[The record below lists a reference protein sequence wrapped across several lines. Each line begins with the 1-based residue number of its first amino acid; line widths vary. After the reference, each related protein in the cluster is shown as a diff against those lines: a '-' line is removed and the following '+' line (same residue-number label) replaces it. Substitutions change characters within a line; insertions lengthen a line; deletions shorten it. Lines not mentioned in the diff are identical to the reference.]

1 MSLGGKILTR
11 YDLHIHTVLSDGQLS
26 PYSII
31 EKAKREGLETI
42 SITDHETIIHF
53 KEFKGFADN
62 CGIELIPGIEINVGG
77 YYNYHFL
84 GYGIQDFDKLEKYL
98 LELKKANEIVC
109 LKTLDLLKEKFN
121 ISFSAED
128 LIKKHSK
135 TGVLDKKVIV
145 KELIAR
151 GYARGTKEAYDLY
164 IGRDAPA
171 YCPIKKISDE
181 QVIKLIHDCG
191 GICVWAHPTLAKYK
205 IGEAEHDFD
214 RAKCQEIAKRLSK
227 LGLDG
232 IEVYDSTT
240 REQQDFLKEIAAENN
255 LVITGGSDFHE
266 MQSGHALGCQELT
279 AFDICQIKGK
289 MEERKEIYNKE
300 NKVNERFSGQDKT
313 F

>member
-1 MSLGGKILTR
+1 MTR

-31 EKAKREGLETI
+31 EKAKREGLGTI

-109 LKTLDLLKEKFN
+109 LKTLDLLKEKFS

-145 KELIAR
+145 KELIAS

-214 RAKCQEIAKRLSK
+214 RAKCQEIPAHVHPHLWRHTRAMHLYQHGMDLTLVSQWLGHTNIETTLIYAHADTEHKRH
-227 LGLDG
+227 
-232 IEVYDSTT
+232 
-240 REQQDFLKEIAAENN
+240 A
-255 LVITGGSDFHE
+255 ITP
-266 MQSGHALGCQELT
+266 ALGDSAAPGVVPEKYT
-279 AFDICQIKGK
+279 VSD
-289 MEERKEIYNKE
+289 EEMLQRLY
-300 NKVNERFSGQDKT
+300 GL
-313 F
+313 